1 MDTLVILGFLTDLLS
16 RFLITEGILPGSTSW
31 LSQALLMTVVA
42 FALVRMMLVNRI
54 PLPLL
59 AIAGVVM
66 ISATVAFFRG
76 QGIMASFW
84 GAWQWLR
91 FPLVGLY
98 AYLRPSWPDHFPDFL
113 VKLTLGVLA
122 FEAVFQTLQYLRGDP
137 LGDSLAGSFGYKGAG
152 EILFL
157 GVFSVALAL
166 GQWLARKK
174 WRPLMWTLVF
184 GAASSVMAENKM
196 FPVAVFLMAT
206 LAILFYILRGAQP
219 LRVLM
224 LGILMAAGLWLFATG
239 YDQILG
245 GGTDQPLQEKLLDAD
260 TREGYLTQV
269 SRAEG
274 TSRFK
279 QGRNALVGYIFDS
292 ISGDGVTLL
301 WGYGMG
307 SRRGSSTLGVVGKA
321 IEVDRY
327 MRGSDLAVLIQE
339 MGLFGLAVAAV
350 ATLWLGVALFR
361 DIRGDPDS
369 EALALR
375 YGLLLFS
382 LLWPLWL
389 WYKRPL
395 ETNVTMW
402 LYCISL
408 GYVFGGAHKGH
419 LDAPQ

>member
-1 MDTLVILGFLTDLLS
+1 
-16 RFLITEGILPGSTSW
+16 
-31 LSQALLMTVVA
+31 
-42 FALVRMMLVNRI
+42 
-54 PLPLL
+54 
-59 AIAGVVM
+59 
-66 ISATVAFFRG
+66 
-76 QGIMASFW
+76 
-84 GAWQWLR
+84 
-91 FPLVGLY
+91 
-98 AYLRPSWPDHFPDFL
+98 
-113 VKLTLGVLA
+113 
-122 FEAVFQTLQYLRGDP
+122 
-137 LGDSLAGSFGYKGAG
+137 
-152 EILFL
+152 
-157 GVFSVALAL
+157 
-166 GQWLARKK
+166 
-174 WRPLMWTLVF
+174 
-184 GAASSVMAENKM
+184 
-196 FPVAVFLMAT
+196 
-206 LAILFYILRGAQP
+206 
-219 LRVLM
+219 
-224 LGILMAAGLWLFATG
+224 
-239 YDQILG
+239 
-245 GGTDQPLQEKLLDAD
+245 
-260 TREGYLTQV
+260 
-269 SRAEG
+269 
-274 TSRFK
+274 
-279 QGRNALVGYIFDS
+279 
-292 ISGDGVTLL
+292 
-301 WGYGMG
+301 MG